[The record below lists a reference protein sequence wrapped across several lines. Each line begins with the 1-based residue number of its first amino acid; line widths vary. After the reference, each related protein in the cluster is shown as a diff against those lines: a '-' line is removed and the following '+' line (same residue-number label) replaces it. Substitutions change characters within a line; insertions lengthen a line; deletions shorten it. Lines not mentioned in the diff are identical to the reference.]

1 MAKIVEEVVAIK
13 LSKLVKNTEENSDIV
28 TTDLINALE
37 QVSQELVSESVV
49 VEVEI
54 LKWVKQPLL
63 FYYRKLVM

>member
-28 TTDLINALE
+28 TTDFIAALE
-37 QVSQELVSESVV
+37 QVSQELVSDSVV

-54 LKWVKQPLL
+54 LK
-63 FYYRKLVM
+63 